1 MLWYRPFSRLLY
13 ALLVLLI
20 FLLVHSFC
28 DNSLDIT
35 LKTLSAMLVSAFLGL
50 LARDT
55 DYDETPPS
63 NIGKIFWVFLFLFR
77 KGMRLL
83 GRFAIFLLGPI
94 LCLILYALCAYWELL
109 PNLIPVT
116 WKTLPEVLPHLPPFY
131 FLLLAG
137 FFAGCFWLP
146 FSELVEI
153 LMARLTGETRLS
165 ETSEERRQ
173 QAASIRQEIQR
184 TREEIQ
190 AEEAEKRLAQKEL
203 FNALLVPLV
212 ERVMQL
218 DGRITGE
225 ELEAI
230 RQFLKDK
237 LASRGLGCIEGKIL
251 REKQRRLDL
260 NELKARCDDPALDAS
275 HRSLLLDAVYRVV
288 YATNQPPQD
297 HLELAWQ
304 IGKWLG
310 LDTRIRRG
318 IKAGYQRLGGQMPEE
333 AAALATL
340 GLKTGA
346 DFAMVQQVRQWL
358 LKRYHPDNF
367 TELDP
372 DFQRI
377 AAERIQAINESYELL
392 ERIHKSGG

>member
-1 MLWYRPFSRLLY
+1 MLYRTLARILY
-13 ALLVLLI
+13 ALLLVLL
-20 FLLVHSFC
+20 FLLVRSFC
-28 DNSLDIT
+28 DNSLDTT
-35 LKTLSAMLVSAFLGL
+35 LKTLSAMLVAAFLGL

-63 NIGKIFWVFLFLFR
+63 NIGRVFWVFLFLFR
-77 KGMRLL
+77 KGMHLL
-83 GRFAIFLLGPI
+83 GRFGIFLLGPV
-94 LCLILYALCAYWELL
+94 LCLILYAVCAYWELL
-109 PNLIPVT
+109 PGLIPVT
-116 WKTLPEVLPHLPPFY
+116 WKTLPEVLPRLPPFY

-137 FFAGCFWLP
+137 FFAGCFWPP
-146 FSELVEI
+146 FSELVEM
-153 LMARLTGETRLS
+153 LMARITGETRVS
-165 ETSEERRQ
+165 ETSEERTR
-173 QAASIRQEIQR
+173 QAATMQREIQR
-184 TREEIQ
+184 ARAEMQ

-203 FNALLVPLV
+203 FNELLVPLV

-218 DGRITGE
+218 DGRITEE

-237 LASRGLGCIEGKIL
+237 LAARGLGSIEGKIL

-260 NELKARCDDPALDAS
+260 DELKAKCDDPALDAS

-288 YATNQPPQD
+288 YATSQPPQD

-318 IKAGYQRLGGQMPEE
+318 VKASYQRLAGQTPDE

-367 TELDP
+367 TDLEP

-377 AAERIQAINESYELL
+377 AAERVQAINAAYELL